1 MTGSGRVRKP
11 NSYLFSLLLYISHF
25 PGPVFWSVWAC
36 CCTIEQLNSIPPERE
51 RYHSLT
57 E

>member
-25 PGPVFWSVWAC
+25 PGPLIWSVWAC
-36 CCTIEQLNSIPPERE
+36 CCTIEQLNWIPPERE
-51 RYHSLT
+51 GYHSLT